1 MTKHQKERLI
11 ESAERKLESLL
22 ALEKRVEIHT
32 RNSDKLTLR
41 KKLLHEA
48 QGCMIW
54 LIEDLVND

>member
-1 MTKHQKERLI
+1 MTKHQKEKLI

-22 ALEKRVEIHT
+22 ALEKRVETHT
-32 RNSDKLTLR
+32 RNSDKLIRR

>member
-1 MTKHQKERLI
+1 MTNHQKEKLI

-22 ALEKRVEIHT
+22 SLEKQVEIHT
-32 RNSDKLTLR
+32 RNSDKLARR

>member
-1 MTKHQKERLI
+1 MTKHQKEKLI

-32 RNSDKLTLR
+32 RNSDKLIRR